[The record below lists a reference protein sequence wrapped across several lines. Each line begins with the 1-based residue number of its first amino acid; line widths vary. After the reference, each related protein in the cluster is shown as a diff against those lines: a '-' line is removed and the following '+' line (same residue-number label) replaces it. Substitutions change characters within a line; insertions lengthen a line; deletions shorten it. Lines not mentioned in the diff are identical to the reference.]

1 MAIDFRKIKG
11 LFVEDVEE
19 TPQQKS
25 TSKLKGSS
33 ADPPPVDKLT
43 FDLSNSALKK
53 GSVDNKILDSLF
65 KAISDNNLPG
75 EDYLEFMEAL
85 KAMKSLD
92 LDDKIKFQTVMA
104 TLSTKGLTKEKIIDS
119 ANYYIKVLQNEHE
132 KFDVAVN
139 NEIERQ
145 VSQKKSEIAE
155 IEKQNKERAA
165 ELTRITEE
173 IQKNQVEIGRLNT
186 VIQAADQKIKV
197 TANNFNVTYEFL
209 VSQINADIEKIKIL

>member
-11 LFVEDVEE
+11 LFVEEVEE
-19 TPQQKS
+19 SPQKKTASKS
-25 TSKLKGSS
+25 KGN
-33 ADPPPVDKLT
+33 ATEPTPVDKLT
-43 FDLSNSALKK
+43 FDLSTAALKK
-53 GSVDNKILDSLF
+53 GSVDNKILDSLL

-75 EDYLEFMEAL
+75 EDYIEFMEAL

-104 TLSTKGLTKEKIIDS
+104 TLSTRGLTKEKIIDS
-119 ANYYIKVLQNEHE
+119 ANYYIKVLQNEHD

-139 NEIERQ
+139 NEMERQ
-145 VSQKKSEIAE
+145 VNQKKSEIAE
-155 IEKQNKERAA
+155 IEKKNKEKAA

-197 TANNFNVTYEFL
+197 TANNFNVTFEFL
-209 VSQINADIEKIKIL
+209 VNQITSDIEKIKIL